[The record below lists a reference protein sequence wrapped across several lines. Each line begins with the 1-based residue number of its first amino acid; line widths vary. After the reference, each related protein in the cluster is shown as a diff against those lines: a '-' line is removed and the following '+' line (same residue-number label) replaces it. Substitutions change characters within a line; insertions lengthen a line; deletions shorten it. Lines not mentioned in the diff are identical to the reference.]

1 MNTKS
6 KSKKS
11 RKQSMASKFLN
22 DLIGEPL
29 TLGNLI
35 CSIREGEDMSMAE
48 FAEELGIS
56 RSHLNDIEKGRTAV
70 SPQKAAEYAEIL
82 GYSEKQFVRLALQD
96 LLNRYDLE
104 FEVELHKRR
113 A

>member
-1 MNTKS
+1 MNPNS
-6 KSKKS
+6 KSKKR
-11 RKQSMASKFLN
+11 RKQSAASKFLD

-35 CSIREGEDMSMAE
+35 CSIREGEEMSMIE
-48 FAEELGIS
+48 FAKELSIS

-70 SPQKAAEYAEIL
+70 SPQKAAEYAVML
-82 GYSEKQFVRLALQD
+82 GYSEKQFMRLALQD

>member
-1 MNTKS
+1 MNTKN
-6 KSKKS
+6 KSRQG
-11 RKQSMASKFLN
+11 RKQSDASKFLN

-35 CSIREGEDMSMAE
+35 CSIREGEEMSMSE
-48 FAEELGIS
+48 FAAELGIS

-70 SPQKAAEYAEIL
+70 SPQKAAEYAELL
-82 GYSEKQFVRLALQD
+82 GYSMKQFVRLSLQD
-96 LLNRYDLE
+96 LLNRHDLD